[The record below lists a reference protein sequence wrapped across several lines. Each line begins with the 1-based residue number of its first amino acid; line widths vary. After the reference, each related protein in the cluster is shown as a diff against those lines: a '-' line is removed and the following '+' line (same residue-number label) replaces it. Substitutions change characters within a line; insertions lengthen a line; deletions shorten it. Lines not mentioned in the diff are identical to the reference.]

1 MLLWGQGKVCHPSRG
16 QGARTPGCACS
27 TVHPGTSQ
35 TLEVLAEEQPWLEL
49 IVGPVWALQGGG
61 GPQTQGAKGHQGASQ
76 RLHVFQGPGQTDGSD
91 FPKVQT
97 LCVLFSLS
105 EVGYRRF
112 GVPQGGYCL
121 HLVDVVQC

>member
-1 MLLWGQGKVCHPSRG
+1 M
-16 QGARTPGCACS
+16 
-27 TVHPGTSQ
+27 
-35 TLEVLAEEQPWLEL
+35 
-49 IVGPVWALQGGG
+49 GPVWAWQRGG

-91 FPKVQT
+91 FPKVQI

-112 GVPQGGYCL
+112 GVPQEVTASIWL
-121 HLVDVVQC
+121 MLFSVRHQTH